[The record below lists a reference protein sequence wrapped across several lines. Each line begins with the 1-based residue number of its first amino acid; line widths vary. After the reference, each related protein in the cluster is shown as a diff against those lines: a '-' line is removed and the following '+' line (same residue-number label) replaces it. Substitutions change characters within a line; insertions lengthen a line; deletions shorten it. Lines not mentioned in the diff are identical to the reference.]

1 MRYSFRQKF
10 ATFLGPVYQ
19 GMTLRQWLNILRD
32 RELAIDWRCKHHIL
46 PTTMKSISNSLLAP
60 IEQKKFSGPVQS
72 VTITN
77 PIFILGHWRS
87 GTTLL
92 HNLLAQDHR
101 YAFPNL
107 YQVLNPLTFLLSEET
122 LITRLFS
129 LIMPRQ
135 RLFDPMPFHL
145 KIPHEDEFIFW
156 HTSGLSSCMFWNFP
170 RSGTRFDKYLSLRD
184 VDDQELEIWKKDFIH
199 FLKKVTFKYKKPLI
213 LKSPQHTARVR
224 YLLELFPTAKFIHIY
239 REPYRVFQSTEKLN
253 RFVLGIASF
262 QNYRFEDV
270 QERILRQYREMYAC
284 YWDDRD
290 RMAPGQ
296 LSEVQFEVLE
306 SNPLAE
312 IERIYRELDLA
323 DFEEVRERMTSYIQT
338 LTSYQKNR
346 FPPIEDEMKG
356 IVYQHWQDGF
366 KRWSY
371 AR

>member
-72 VTITN
+72 VTIAN

-262 QNYRFEDV
+262 QNYRLEDV

-284 YWDDRD
+284 YWDDRE

-356 IVYQHWQDGF
+356 IVYQQWRSNF
-366 KRWSY
+366 ERWSY